1 MHLSLAGRASVVN
14 QVLLATAWFTT
25 SCWTLYPKAL
35 SRLRRLVRN
44 FLWGGSDGTRDTR
57 PRVSW
62 HTVILPRQE
71 EAHGIIDPEMQSAA
85 LLLKLI
91 VRGLYS
97 GEEPWKHGDPEA
109 VEVQQSDLKHLD
121 PYEFLNDTVIDFYIK
136 YLQRPEFLSQEK
148 KENFYF
154 FNTFFFKKL
163 LLEKRK
169 KTKGS
174 SYYSE
179 LRKWTKGVNI
189 FEKKYLLVPVHDC
202 AHWSLAIICFA
213 TNPQERNKVLPYI
226 LHLDSMREG
235 HLSKEVFHVLSRYIE
250 AEWNHIRGLDANDEN
265 CTTVLKEFVSKRVE
279 VPLQQNAWDCGL
291 FLLYFIEC
299 FLRDADDIFEPHL
312 LDSMFGRQWFKP
324 QEASALRKRIRSVLE
339 NLMQELNDEI
349 MMEDMD

>member
-1 MHLSLAGRASVVN
+1 MAALAPALGTLADVPHPVTWTYDLTEEDKRDMQTTLGKDFGWMFGGHFPIKAS
-14 QVLLATAWFTT
+14 
-25 SCWTLYPKAL
+25 SSGMDPIR
-35 SRLRRLVRN
+35 SRRLHRSRT
-44 FLWGGSDGTRDTR
+44 GAYHDGT
-57 PRVSW
+57 
-62 HTVILPRQE
+62 
-71 EAHGIIDPEMQSAA
+71 G
-85 LLLKLI
+85 
-91 VRGLYS
+91 
-97 GEEPWKHGDPEA
+97 GDSEA

-213 TNPQERNKVLPYI
+213 TNPQERNEVLPYI

-250 AEWNHIRGLDANDEN
+250 AEWIHIRGLDANDEN

-299 FLRDADDIFEPHL
+299 FLRDADDIFEPHS